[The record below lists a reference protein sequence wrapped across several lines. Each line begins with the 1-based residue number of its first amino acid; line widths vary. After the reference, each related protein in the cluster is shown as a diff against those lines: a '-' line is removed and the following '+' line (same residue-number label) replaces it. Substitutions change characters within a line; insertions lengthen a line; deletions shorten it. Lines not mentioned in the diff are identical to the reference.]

1 MSKVKYY
8 YNAHTSK
15 YEKIQTNTWNK
26 VIKIG
31 GLFSVSFC
39 VAIALLY
46 IGYTYIDSP
55 KEKQLKR
62 EIAQMSL
69 QYEILQDRMK
79 QVGVVLE
86 DIQERDDNIYRAL
99 FNVDPIPSDI
109 RKAGYGGV
117 DRYKNLESYHNSQI
131 MVESAKKIDEIAN
144 TLIVQAKS
152 YEELTE
158 LSKSK
163 LEMMASIPAISP
175 INSKNLHQGISGF
188 GSRLHPV
195 YKIKKKH
202 LGIDFASPVGTP
214 IYATGN
220 GKVSESGS
228 DRGYGKMV
236 KIDHGYGYETLYGHM
251 SQIKVK
257 KGQTVKRGEVIGLVG
272 NSGISTG
279 PHLHYEV
286 IKENRPV
293 NPIDF
298 FYNDLSPSEYLAMT
312 KAASQI
318 NQSFD

>member
-1 MSKVKYY
+1 L
-8 YNAHTSK
+8 K
-15 YEKIQTNTWNK
+15 YEKIKANSWS
-26 VIKIG
+26 KILRVG
-31 GLFSVSFC
+31 GFISSSFILAA
-39 VAIALLY
+39 VLLY
-46 IGYTYIDSP
+46 AGFSYIDSP

-69 QYEILQDRMK
+69 QYEILRDRMN
-79 QVGVVLE
+79 QVSVVLE
-86 DIQERDDNIYRAL
+86 DIQERDDHLYRTL

-109 RKAGYGGV
+109 RKAGYGGIN
-117 DRYKNLESYHNSQI
+117 RYKDLENYHNSQI

-144 TLIVQAKS
+144 TLLIQAKS

-158 LSKSK
+158 LSKSR
-163 LEMMASIPAISP
+163 LEMMANVPAISP

-188 GSRLHPV
+188 GSRHHPI

-202 LGIDFASPVGTP
+202 LGIDFPAPIGTP

-220 GKVSESGS
+220 GKVNESGTE
-228 DRGYGKMV
+228 RGYGKMV

-257 KGQTVKRGEVIGLVG
+257 KGQKVNRGEVIGYVG
-272 NSGISTG
+272 NTGISTG

-286 IKENRPV
+286 IKETRPV

-312 KAASQI
+312 KAASQV